1 MATSVSTAGTTRAS
15 IWPRIKQNLVPLVLV
30 GFLVAFPFLIGI
42 LDGYSVAD
50 VLVNQSGRSMFM
62 QGLLIEVFILAVFAI
77 SYDLVLGIT
86 GLLSFGHAMFF
97 AVGAYLT
104 GILLKSFGWS
114 LLATLGAVI
123 LAGLLQALLFSIV
136 LPRVKGLT
144 FALVTL
150 GMASVFNIMIG
161 TRELAPYTGA
171 DVGLQ
176 GIPRPDFLN
185 PATERLRFYFL
196 ALAFALVVYL
206 LYRRFVYSPTGR
218 VCIAV
223 RENEGRARMLGFN
236 TFYFKVAALSVSSI
250 TAALAGALYA
260 LYQPIVSPQVASMG
274 YTVNV
279 LLIILIGGLGTLSGA
294 MIGAALYRLLD
305 FYLFKWFGESA
316 GFLLGALYVAFVLF
330 VPFGLVGT
338 WRLRSLQ
345 WRQGWQRLFKMLTGG
360 RRAAP
365 GRE

>member
-1 MATSVSTAGTTRAS
+1 MATSVSSTETTRAS
-15 IWPRIKQNLVPLVLV
+15 IWPRIKQNLAPLVLV
-30 GFLVAFPFLIGI
+30 GFLVVLPFLIGI

-136 LPRVKGLT
+136 LPRVKGIT

-150 GMASVFNIMIG
+150 GMASVFYIVIG

-196 ALAFALVVYL
+196 ALAFALVIYV
-206 LYRRFVYSPTGR
+206 LYRRFVNSPTGR

-223 RENEGRARMLGFN
+223 RENEGRARMLGYN
-236 TFYFKVAALSVSSI
+236 TFYFKLAALSVSSI

-260 LYQPIVSPQVASMG
+260 LYQPIVSPQVAGMG

-279 LLIILIGGLGTLSGA
+279 LLIILIGGMGTLSGA

-330 VPFGLVGT
+330 VPYGIVGT
-338 WRLRSLQ
+338 WRLHSLQ
-345 WRQGWQRLFKMLTGG
+345 WQQGWRRRLRMLRGAG
-360 RRAAP
+360 
-365 GRE
+365 EQ